1 MKILTKYHGEKEYD
15 EKDIITFD
23 KGLPGFEGL
32 KKFIMFPVEE
42 NEVFN
47 ILHSIED
54 QNIGLIVVS
63 PFYVKDDYE
72 VDISDSCI
80 EGLNIKETEDVLVLN
95 TVTVSSNIKNITVNL
110 QAPIIINIK
119 DKKGEQIIIDKD
131 KYPIKYPIFKE

>member
-23 KGLPGFEGL
+23 KGLPGFEDL
-32 KKFIMFPVEE
+32 KKFIIFPVEE

-54 QNIGLIVVS
+54 PNIGLIVVS

-72 VDISDSCI
+72 IDISDNCI
-80 EGLNIKETEDVLVLN
+80 EELNIKETEDVLVLN
-95 TVTVSSNIKNITVNL
+95 TVTISSNIKNITVNL

-131 KYPIKYPIFKE
+131 KYPVKYPIFKE